1 MTNAMIILSNQIQLQ
16 EAGVLHFTGKK
27 IEVMNLETGEP
38 ELIDEIQP
46 IHTYEGW
53 KARGYQVKK
62 GSKAV
67 AKFAIWKFAVKKN
80 QKQEDDEE
88 QKKEETGTGRM
99 FMKVAAFFT
108 DEQVE
113 EIKK

>member
-1 MTNAMIILSNQIQLQ
+1 MTNASIILANQIQLQ
-16 EAGVLHFTGKK
+16 QEGILHFTGKK
-27 IEVMNLETGEP
+27 IEVMNVVTGEP
-38 ELIDEIQP
+38 EVIDEIQP

-67 AKFAIWKFAVKKN
+67 AKFAIWKFAVQKN
-80 QKQEDDEE
+80 KKQETEE
-88 QKKEETGTGRM
+88 KKEGETGTGRM

-113 EIKK
+113 KISK